1 MLRVMELDHL
11 VLLCSD
17 IEIMLDF
24 YGRVLGAQLE
34 RQIQQPPL
42 WQLRLGNVLI
52 DLQRRDQPEQ
62 GTNVEHFCFNIAEID
77 ELRVVD
83 FLQRQGVMF
92 EPFSEKYGARGY
104 SRSLYMYDPEDNKI
118 ELKLLSAKREA

>member
-1 MLRVMELDHL
+1 MLRVMDLDHL

-34 RQIQQPPL
+34 RQTQHPPL

-52 DLQRRDQPEQ
+52 DLQRRDQADK
-62 GTNVEHFCFNIAEID
+62 GVNVEHFCLNIAEID
-77 ELRVVD
+77 ESLVVD
-83 FLQRQGVMF
+83 FLHRQGVMF

-118 ELKLLSAKREA
+118 ELKILPGSQK

>member
-17 IEIMLDF
+17 IEVMLDF
-24 YGRVLGAQLE
+24 YERVLGATLE
-34 RQIQQPPL
+34 RQLQQPPL

-52 DLQRRDQPEQ
+52 DLQPREQ
-62 GTNVEHFCFNIAEID
+62 HDVGVNVEHFCLNIAETD
-77 ELRVVD
+77 ETLVLHH
-83 FLQRQGVMF
+83 LQRQGVMF

-104 SRSLYMYDPEDNKI
+104 SRSLYMYDPEDNKV
-118 ELKLLSAKREA
+118 ELKILPGSRE

>member
-1 MLRVMELDHL
+1 MELDHL

-52 DLQRRDQPEQ
+52 DLQRRDQMEQ

-77 ELRVVD
+77 ESRVVD
-83 FLQRQGVMF
+83 FLQLQGVMF

-118 ELKLLSAKREA
+118 ELKLLSATREA